1 MGTSEG
7 VRKLAS
13 RRLSNEELQRANL
26 LLDDIRKMLIG
37 LGGEDAELLFAYRRK
52 LWKELSFDERSKP
65 AYRAK
70 LKRQMHKAQDGKCAC
85 CQRDIP
91 ISYSVL
97 DRFEAHK
104 GYIASNVRLICQE
117 CDRKIQ
123 TERGF
128 R

>member
-1 MGTSEG
+1 M
-7 VRKLAS
+7 AS
-13 RRLSNEELQRANL
+13 RRLTNEELHRANL
-26 LLDDIRKMLIG
+26 LLDEVRNKL
-37 LGGEDAELLFAYRRK
+37 LELSNAESELLFAYRRK

-70 LKRQMHKAQDGKCAC
+70 LKRQTRAMQGGKCAC
-85 CQRDIP
+85 CQCDLP
-91 ISYSVL
+91 TSYSVL

-104 GYIASNVRLICQE
+104 GYVVSNVRLICQE

-123 TERGF
+123 TERGY